1 MQLNITLY
9 IVITCDSAK
18 VTPENLNEL
27 TALDVARNWGDDYIY
42 AIMYAKAG
50 ASQTTSASDK
60 KGTQLYYANHM
71 PFVSLDS

>member
-1 MQLNITLY
+1 MQLDFTLY

-27 TALDVARNWGDDYIY
+27 TALDIARNWGDDYIY

-50 ASQTTSASDK
+50 ASQTTSAADK

>member
-1 MQLNITLY
+1 MHASYTHALCTVV
-9 IVITCDSAK
+9 VITCDSAK

-50 ASQTTSASDK
+50 ASQTTPAADK
-60 KGTQLYYANHM
+60 KGGL
-71 PFVSLDS
+71 LLCK

>member
-1 MQLNITLY
+1 MIIL

-27 TALDVARNWGDDYIY
+27 TALDVARSWGDDYIY

-50 ASQTTSASDK
+50 GSQATTAADK
-60 KGTQLYYANHM
+60 KG
-71 PFVSLDS
+71 S

>member
-1 MQLNITLY
+1 MYHIFTVA
-9 IVITCDSAK
+9 VITCYSAK

-50 ASQTTSASDK
+50 ASQAIPAADK
-60 KGTQLYYANHM
+60 KGTIIFLFIVV
-71 PFVSLDS
+71 FVC